1 MSKDI
6 QLSSFSVRA
15 NQAPVI
21 TMVEEMLKKLS
32 NSLLTRLSR
41 SPMLESDRN
50 PQILMVEERRKVQ
63 EVLDLEMRR
72 TLLFW
77 MSQTLMNLSWIAR
90 MLGSLNSM
98 LHGVV
103 TARIWFHIG
112 LLWQL
117 NSRRT
122 ESRSEKSMPLS
133 THNLLKNSRSQDIQL
148 WSSSQLDQ
156 RLRKS
161 SSHIMEEEIPLP
173 WPVSPERKSSRIAQS
188 NSLNWLDK
196 KSIMNI
202 VRISTEPV
210 SSLSYHTFLIPLL
223 KREIIIFKWSRRL
236 LLRTRENH

>member
-1 MSKDI
+1 
-6 QLSSFSVRA
+6 
-15 NQAPVI
+15 
-21 TMVEEMLKKLS
+21 
-32 NSLLTRLSR
+32 
-41 SPMLESDRN
+41 
-50 PQILMVEERRKVQ
+50 
-63 EVLDLEMRR
+63 
-72 TLLFW
+72 
-77 MSQTLMNLSWIAR
+77 MSQTLTNLSWIAR
-90 MLGSLNSM
+90 MLGSLNST

-117 NSRRT
+117 NSRRM

-148 WSSSQLDQ
+148 WNSSQLDQ

-188 NSLNWLDK
+188 NSLNWPDK

-202 VRISTEPV
+202 VRISMEPV